1 MPQRQQRQHH
11 TYAAGQDEDS
21 RMARAAQ
28 SFGLVA
34 REQREA
40 GQGQQNQRRKSK
52 WKGAFDDLLT
62 SARMHSIG
70 AIGDNEGVYV
80 CRYPCL
86 IICLS

>member
-1 MPQRQQRQHH
+1 MPQQQQRQHH

-34 REQREA
+34 LERRDA
-40 GQGQQNQRRKSK
+40 GQQHSLERKSSK

-70 AIGDNEGVYV
+70 AIGDNEGMYVCIYV
-80 CRYPCL
+80 CRYAC
-86 IICLS
+86 